1 MGEECVQT
9 LFEQHLQN
17 EAETAAFG
25 AKIATIVQK
34 SDVICL
40 IGDLGAGKTCFARG
54 FVRAAG
60 GAGPDMEIPSPTFT
74 LVQTY
79 DAPAFSIWHFDFY
92 RIESPEEVYEL
103 GVEEAFDT
111 GVSLVEW
118 PEKAS
123 EVLPANRLE
132 ISLVPD
138 GDGRKVRLTGS
149 PEWAS
154 RIEKLRLS
162 V

>member
-1 MGEECVQT
+1 MRETCVQT
-9 LFEQHLQN
+9 FFEHHLQN
-17 EAETAAFG
+17 ETETAELG

-40 IGDLGAGKTCFARG
+40 IGPLGAGKTCFARG
-54 FVRAAG
+54 FVRSAG
-60 GAGPDMEIPSPTFT
+60 GAGADAEIPSPTFT

-79 DAPAFSIWHFDFY
+79 EAPAFTIWHFDFY

-118 PEKAS
+118 PEKAP
-123 EVLPANRLE
+123 EVLPPDRLE
-132 ISLVPD
+132 IFLAPQ
-138 GDGRKVRLTGS
+138 GEGRSIRLAGG
-149 PEWAS
+149 PHWAT

>member
-1 MGEECVQT
+1 MQVILER
-9 LFEQHLQN
+9 HLQN

-34 SDVICL
+34 GDVICL
-40 IGDLGAGKTCFARG
+40 IGPLGAGKTCFARG
-54 FVRAAG
+54 FVRAAK
-60 GAGPDMEIPSPTFT
+60 GAAPGAEIPSPTFT

-79 DAPAFSIWHFDFY
+79 EAPEVTIWHFDFY

-111 GVSLVEW
+111 GVSLIEW

-123 EVLPANRLE
+123 SLLPAERLE
-132 ISLVPD
+132 ISLSPE
-138 GDGRKVRLTGS
+138 GTGRKVQVAGS
-149 PEWAS
+149 REWANRLETL
-154 RIEKLRLS
+154 RIS